1 MFYII
6 AISRQPNPRF
16 TMNMYVEP
24 QQETQNGLSQANYV
38 EILVENYNN
47 DLAKI
52 EKDISALNDLSATTR
67 NLMNICGTQLSKTTE
82 GMLKHLLRV
91 DYWNKVY
98 IRSNIAEFLDTDKK
112 ESWRE
117 TLRVSTENKTEHPE
131 FTVQN
136 VLSTLESWYADR
148 DTFFA
153 DRVDSI
159 FRALSRTHVTNS
171 PEGFSKKM
179 IFSLGCENSFSTG
192 MDLTYRTRDRLH
204 DLACCIAK
212 ILDLPNPHP
221 LTNHSTNNL
230 DLGVRHS
237 FYSGF
242 FEIQV
247 FKSGTLHLWVHPSI
261 ALDLNL
267 WLAKKYPTAIPTQFR
282 TKSAKIKEFVY
293 TNDFL
298 TKDDF
303 DYVNK
308 VRDNTIWFDGKKFS
322 MEVRERFAKYVG
334 STVEKVEEKP
344 IERSRYSKYDALC
357 NRLIRNGY
365 PNIKDHQYYPTP
377 NEIVESIQSYLGE
390 QVVSESIKVLEPSA
404 GSGILA
410 SVFNANVVDCVEISP
425 LFCEVLKAKGFLEI
439 TNGDFLKFNTNKKYD
454 FIVMN
459 PPYANKRL
467 ESHLAHALAMLKE
480 DGELIIIAPTGKE
493 KNICEIA
500 LNKSVNIISSHDNA
514 FDDTAIHTSVYS
526 IT

>member
-1 MFYII
+1 
-6 AISRQPNPRF
+6 
-16 TMNMYVEP
+16 MNMYVNP
-24 QQETQNGLSQANYV
+24 QKENQNGLSQTNYV
-38 EILVENYNN
+38 EILVENYNK
-47 DLAKI
+47 DLADI
-52 EKDISALNDLSATTR
+52 ERDISALNNLSSKSR
-67 NLMNICGTQLSKTTE
+67 HLMSVCGTQLSKTTE

-91 DYWNKVY
+91 DYWNQVY

-117 TLRVSTENKTEHPE
+117 TLLVNPENKTEHPE

-136 VLSTLESWYADR
+136 VLSTLESWYLDR

-159 FRALSRTHVTNS
+159 FRALSRSHVTNT

-179 IFSLGCENSFSTG
+179 IFSTGCENSYSTG
-192 MDLTYRTRDRLH
+192 MDVTSKSRERLH

-212 ILDLPNPHP
+212 ILNLPNPHY

-230 DLGVRHS
+230 DLGVKHQ

-247 FKSGTLHLWVHPSI
+247 FKNGSLHLWVHPSI

-267 WLAKKYPTAIPTQFR
+267 WLAKKYPMAIPTEFR
-282 TKSAKIKEFVY
+282 TKTAKIKEFTY

-298 TKDDF
+298 TKEDVQ
-303 DYVNK
+303 YVEL
-308 VRDNTIWFDGKKFS
+308 VRDNRVWFNGEKFS
-322 MEVRERFAKYVG
+322 REVRERFAKYVG

-344 IERSRYSKYDALC
+344 TERNRYSIYYTLC
-357 NRLIRNGY
+357 NRLVRNGY

-377 NEIVESIQSYLGE
+377 KEIVESIQGYLGD
-390 QVVSESIKVLEPSA
+390 QAASDSIKVLEPSA
-404 GSGILA
+404 GSGNLA
-410 SVFNANVVDCVEISP
+410 SVFNANIVDCVEVSP
-425 LFCEVLKAKGFLEI
+425 LFCEVLKTKGFIQI
-439 TNGDFLKFNTNKKYD
+439 TNLDFLKFNTNNKYD

-467 ESHLAHALAMLKE
+467 ENHLAHALTMLGE
-480 DGELIIIAPTGKE
+480 NGELLIVAPTGKE
-493 KNICEIA
+493 KAIREIA
-500 LNKSVNIISSHDNA
+500 LNKSVNIISSHENV

>member
-1 MFYII
+1 
-6 AISRQPNPRF
+6 
-16 TMNMYVEP
+16 MNMYVDL

-38 EILVENYNN
+38 EILVENYNK
-47 DLAKI
+47 DLANI
-52 EKDISALNDLSATTR
+52 ESDITAIKNLSVTTHH
-67 NLMNICGTQLSKTTE
+67 LMNICGTHLSKTTE
-82 GMLKHLLRV
+82 EMLKHLLRV
-91 DYWNKVY
+91 DYWNQVF

-117 TLRVSTENKTEHPE
+117 TLRVCTENKTEHPE

-136 VLSTLESWYADR
+136 VLSTLESWYLDR

-159 FRALSRTHVTNS
+159 FKSLSRSHVTNA

-179 IFSLGCENSFSTG
+179 IFNLGCENSFSGG
-192 MDLTYRTRDRLH
+192 MDMTYRTRDRLH

-212 ILDLPNPHP
+212 ILDLPNPHR
-221 LTNHSTNNL
+221 LTTNSTNNL
-230 DLGVRHS
+230 ELCVRHT

-267 WLAKKYPTAIPTQFR
+267 WLAKKYPNAIPTQFR
-282 TKSAKIKEFVY
+282 TKTAKIKEFTY

-298 TKDDF
+298 TKEDS
-303 DYVNK
+303 DYVEK
-308 VRDNTIWFDGKKFS
+308 VQRNMAWYCGKDFS

-334 STVEKVEEKP
+334 LTVKEVEAKP
-344 IERSRYSKYDALC
+344 IENSRYSKYYSLC

-377 NEIVESIQSYLGE
+377 KEIVESIQDYLGE

-467 ESHLAHALAMLKE
+467 ESHLAHALSMLKE